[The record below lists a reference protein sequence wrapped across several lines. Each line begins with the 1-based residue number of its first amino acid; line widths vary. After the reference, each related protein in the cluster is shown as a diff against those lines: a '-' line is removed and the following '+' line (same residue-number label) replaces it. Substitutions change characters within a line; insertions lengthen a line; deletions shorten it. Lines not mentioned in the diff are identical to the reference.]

1 MKIRRHLFFD
11 PNLGDNAANT
21 GQLHLV
27 LVTIRAVKAQ
37 QPLDWFFLNIV
48 NQTAHRQQ
56 GGAYRHIQVTRHFGI
71 PVNMAALVL
80 IAAAAMA
87 GDAAHATH
95 SNASLR
101 ELHLDLRTGKAH
113 WEETGIQGI
122 EFPLWISAVVNPVYD
137 PDRNVRYLLGV
148 YTDITHSKLHE
159 ELHRKVFHAIH
170 VEKQRLATQ
179 DQIADWIA
187 KQGVDRTKFLEVY
200 NAFGVAGKAR
210 RATQLQDAY
219 QVDGV
224 PSLGIAG
231 KYFTSGSLAQTLA
244 RSLQVADHLIA
255 QSRKA

>member
-1 MKIRRHLFFD
+1 MQRREFTQ
-11 PNLGDNAANT
+11 A
-21 GQLHLV
+21 V
-27 LVTIRAVKAQ
+27 L
-37 QPLDWFFLNIV
+37 
-48 NQTAHRQQ
+48 
-56 GGAYRHIQVTRHFGI
+56 
-71 PVNMAALVL
+71 
-80 IAAAAMA
+80 MA
-87 GDAAHATH
+87 GTATTSLLGAAQANAQAAFKEGSDFLKLGRPAPVDAPADKV
-95 SNASLR
+95 
-101 ELHLDLRTGKAH
+101 EV
-113 WEETGIQGI
+113 I
-122 EFPLWISAVVNPVYD
+122 EFFWYSCPHCNSFEPTFDAWAKKQPAHVVVKRAPVAFQDSFVPQQRLYYALEAMGK
-137 PDRNVRYLLGV
+137 V
-148 YTDITHSKLHE
+148 E

-187 KQGVDRTKFLEVY
+187 KQGMDRTKFLEVY

-231 KYFTSGSLAQTLA
+231 KYFTSGSLAQTLP